1 MRILFSLCSY
11 NFVKV
16 DKAYDAFTSIM
27 LNIETSDENIVFNE
41 NLIIEDDFKPFIE
54 WLCVSLAYF

>member
-54 WLCVSLAYF
+54 